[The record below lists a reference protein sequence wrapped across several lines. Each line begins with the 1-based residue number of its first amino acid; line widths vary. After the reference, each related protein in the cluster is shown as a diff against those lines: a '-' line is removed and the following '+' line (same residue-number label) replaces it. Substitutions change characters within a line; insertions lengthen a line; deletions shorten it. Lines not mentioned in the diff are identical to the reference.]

1 MGKTNVTDGVISKFV
16 KTLET
21 CFLTGDVELGIKL
34 NSQFVGNV
42 LYVTDE
48 RTGRKFSLTIK
59 KEN

>member
-1 MGKTNVTDGVISKFV
+1 MAKTNVTDGVISKFV

-34 NSQFVGNV
+34 DSQLVGDV
-42 LYVTDE
+42 LYITDKH
-48 RTGRKFSLTIK
+48 TGRKFSLTIK